1 MPLPLIRPL
10 NIKKK
15 NPVFSTPVSAVHAA
29 RTARGPAELLL
40 FKFPDQASLCQAIL
54 EDSLVH
60 PHDAIPEHDS
70 GCQDAGEAERID
82 ARFEVITAPTSPGT
96 PSSSDGSSSCLP
108 SLTDDSMSSTSSTYS
123 YEEREREAIA
133 NWSSLLRSSPGS
145 DRFDPFGTFCTTRST
160 RAALKGKG
168 RATQCQDVQ
177 PIPHLLSRFPRSE
190 EDPADITTCSFV
202 FDAFMDSVID
212 EGEFVNRPS
221 TRIEDKQGASAD
233 TPHVVSTEHT
243 TSVSLP

>member
-1 MPLPLIRPL
+1 M
-10 NIKKK
+10 
-15 NPVFSTPVSAVHAA
+15 
-29 RTARGPAELLL
+29 L

-54 EDSLVH
+54 EDSLVR

-70 GCQDAGEAERID
+70 GSQDDGEGERID
-82 ARFEVITAPTSPGT
+82 AQFEFITAPTSPGT
-96 PSSSDGSSSCLP
+96 PSSSDGSSSRLP

-133 NWSSLLRSSPGS
+133 SWSSLLRSSPGS
-145 DRFDPFGTFCTTRST
+145 DRFDPFDTFCTTRSA

-168 RATQCQDVQ
+168 RATCQDAQ
-177 PIPHLLSRFPRSE
+177 PIPHRLSRFPRSE

-202 FDAFMDSVID
+202 FDAFMDSVND

-221 TRIEDKQGASAD
+221 TRIEDKQGAFTI
-233 TPHVVSTEHT
+233 TPHVVSTEQSDHI